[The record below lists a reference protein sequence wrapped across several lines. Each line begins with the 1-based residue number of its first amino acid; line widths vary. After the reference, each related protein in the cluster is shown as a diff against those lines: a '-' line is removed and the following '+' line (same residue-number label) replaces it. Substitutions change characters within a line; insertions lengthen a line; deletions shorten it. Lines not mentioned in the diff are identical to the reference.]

1 MISNSSNNESLL
13 LEMAAAGDRRAFTQL
28 YKDHLNNV
36 FNYIFLFT
44 KSKEETE
51 ELIQDVFV
59 KIWENR
65 EKLPDVQFFKSYLF
79 KMAKN
84 KLIDQ
89 VRHQQIKYRVFAEVK
104 RTKVA
109 SEDITTN
116 QAAYKEYY
124 LIVQQA
130 IEKLPTKRK
139 FIFKLSTENGLSHDE
154 IAARLNISKSA
165 VKKQLYNASDFV
177 RNYLAKHGEL
187 SLSIMAAWFI
197 SAT

>member
-1 MISNSSNNESLL
+1 
-13 LEMAAAGDRRAFTQL
+13 MAAAGDRKAFTQL

-65 EKLPDVQFFKSYLF
+65 EKLPDVQLFKSYLF

-89 VRHQQIKYRVFAEVK
+89 VRHEQIKYRVFAEVK

-109 SEDITTN
+109 FEDITAD
-116 QAAYKEYY
+116 QSAYKEYY

-130 IEKLPTKRK
+130 IEKLPTRRK

-187 SLSIMAAWFI
+187 SFSIMAAWFI

>member
-1 MISNSSNNESLL
+1 
-13 LEMAAAGDRRAFTQL
+13 MAAAGDRKAFTQL

-65 EKLPDVQFFKSYLF
+65 EKLPDVQLFKSYLF

-89 VRHQQIKYRVFAEVK
+89 VRHEQIKYRVFAEVK

-109 SEDITTN
+109 SEDITAD
-116 QAAYKEYY
+116 QSAYKEYY

-130 IEKLPTKRK
+130 IEKLPTRRK

-187 SLSIMAAWFI
+187 SFSIMAAWFI